1 MAPYAGFLEQKSPT
15 DQLSLPVLVRPCSQS
30 QTVFEKCHWDGL
42 YSWKPVLA
50 GRKTKKK
57 KRKLKKLQTWREL
70 WSLVKYL
77 WIRHC
82 KWHHFNQLVISTIVN
97 MKYIVWCNFKFSLD
111 HLYCEE
117 CSIYRLFGLL
127 INICNWIAIPATPL
141 MYTTFSFWFY
151 YLYLM

>member
-1 MAPYAGFLEQKSPT
+1 MFSESDCIWKVSLRWT
-15 DQLSLPVLVRPCSQS
+15 LQLKTSACG
-30 QTVFEKCHWDGL
+30 EEN
-42 YSWKPVLA
+42 
-50 GRKTKKK
+50 KTKEKEA
-57 KRKLKKLQTWREL
+57 KKLQTWREL

-117 CSIYRLFGLL
+117 CSIHKLFGLL
-127 INICNWIAIPATPL
+127 INICNWIAI
-141 MYTTFSFWFY
+141 YTFDVYYFFFLVLLLISYVTFTSCTVY
-151 YLYLM
+151 SI